1 MFKQYFGYIITALIV
16 SLFFILFIFSIRY
29 EFIAVSIGPIGECY
43 IRSNLLTGESCMVG
57 GGYYCDDFADDFGG
71 IDGCNQ

>member
-1 MFKQYFGYIITALIV
+1 MFKRYFGYIITALII

-29 EFIAVSIGPIGECY
+29 EFATVNNGPTGECY
-43 IRSNLLTGESCMVG
+43 VRSNLLTGESCMVG
-57 GGYYCDDFADDFGG
+57 GYYCNNFANDFGG

>member
-57 GGYYCDDFADDFGG
+57 GALGCEGYGERFGG
-71 IDGCNQ
+71 IDDCNQ